1 MSRTPKSAQRGSAQG
16 NWVAEALATHERPL
30 IRYAKWLL
38 GDLESARDVVQET
51 FLRLCREE
59 PAKLDGRLAPWLF
72 TVCRNLAL
80 DARKRAARM
89 ASIEDDDQFPVAC
102 DLDERHDARQALA
115 RIQATLEKLPANQRE
130 VVYLKF
136 QCDLSYKEISEI
148 TALSVSNVG
157 FLLHTAGRAIRSQL
171 GAETTGAG
179 HEYSSNQ
186 PERSEVDRLHSG
198 RARRS

>member
-1 MSRTPKSAQRGSAQG
+1 MSRTPKST
-16 NWVAEALATHERPL
+16 WVTDALELHERPL

-51 FLRLCREE
+51 FLRLCREDA
-59 PAKLDGRLAPWLF
+59 AKIEGRLAPWLF

-80 DARKRAARM
+80 DARKKAARL
-89 ASIEDDDQFPVAC
+89 ASIDDEQFQVAC

-115 RIQATLEKLPANQRE
+115 RIHDTVEKLPANQRE

-157 FLLHTAGRAIRSQL
+157 FLLHTAVRAIRSHL
-171 GAETTGAG
+171 SAETTGVSY
-179 HEYSSNQ
+179 EFSSNQ
-186 PERSEVDRLHSG
+186 PERSEVDRIRTG
-198 RARRS
+198 RTRRG

>member
-1 MSRTPKSAQRGSAQG
+1 MSRTPKSA
-16 NWVAEALATHERPL
+16 WVADALETHERPL

-51 FLRLCREE
+51 FLRLCRED
-59 PAKLDGRLAPWLF
+59 PARLEGHLAPWLF

-80 DARKRAARM
+80 DARKKAARM
-89 ASIEDDDQFPVAC
+89 APIEDEQFSVAS

-115 RIQATLEKLPANQRE
+115 RIRDTLEKLPANQRE

-136 QCDLSYKEISEI
+136 QCDLSYKEISDI

-157 FLLHTAGRAIRSQL
+157 FLLHTAVRAIRNHLS
-171 GAETTGAG
+171 AETTGAG

-186 PERSEVDRLHSG
+186 PERSEVDRIRTG
-198 RARRS
+198 RARRG

>member
-1 MSRTPKSAQRGSAQG
+1 MSRMPKST
-16 NWVAEALATHERPL
+16 WVVGALELHERPL

-38 GDLESARDVVQET
+38 GDVESARDVVQET

-59 PAKLDGRLAPWLF
+59 PAKLEGHLAPWLF

-80 DARKRAARM
+80 DARKKAGRM
-89 ASIEDDDQFPVAC
+89 ASIEDTEFVVAN

-115 RIQATLEKLPANQRE
+115 RIHATLEKLPPNQRE

-136 QCDLSYKEISEI
+136 QCDLSYKEISEV

-157 FLLHTAGRAIRSQL
+157 FLLHTAVRAIRSHL

-186 PERSEVDRLHSG
+186 PERSEVDRLHTG
-198 RARRS
+198 RARRG

>member
-1 MSRTPKSAQRGSAQG
+1 MSRTPKSA
-16 NWVAEALATHERPL
+16 WVADALETHERPL

-51 FLRLCREE
+51 FLRLCRED
-59 PAKLDGRLAPWLF
+59 PARLEGHLAPWLF

-80 DARKRAARM
+80 DARKKAARM
-89 ASIEDDDQFPVAC
+89 APIDDEQFPVAY
-102 DLDERHDARQALA
+102 DLDERHDAREALA
-115 RIQATLEKLPANQRE
+115 RIHDSLGKLPANQRE

-157 FLLHTAGRAIRSQL
+157 FLLHTAVRAIRSHL
-171 GAETTGAG
+171 SAETTGAG
-179 HEYSSNQ
+179 YEYSSNQ
-186 PERSEVDRLHSG
+186 PQRSEMDRIRTG
-198 RARRS
+198 RARRG

>member
-1 MSRTPKSAQRGSAQG
+1 MSRTPKSAQRRSAQG
-16 NWVAEALATHERPL
+16 NWVTDALEIHERPL

-51 FLRLCREE
+51 FLRLCREDS
-59 PAKLDGRLAPWLF
+59 AKLEGHLAPWLF

-80 DARKRAARM
+80 DARKKGARM
-89 ASIEDDDQFPVAC
+89 ESLNDEQFPVAC

-115 RIQATLEKLPANQRE
+115 RIHDTLEKLPANQRE

-157 FLLHTAGRAIRSQL
+157 FLLHTAVRAIRSHL
-171 GAETTGAG
+171 SAETTGAG
-179 HEYSSNQ
+179 HEYSTNQ
-186 PERSEVDRLHSG
+186 PERSEVDRLRIG
-198 RARRS
+198 RARRG

>member
-1 MSRTPKSAQRGSAQG
+1 MSRMPKSA
-16 NWVAEALATHERPL
+16 WVAEALEIHERPL

-51 FLRLCREE
+51 FLRLCREDA
-59 PAKLDGRLAPWLF
+59 AKLEGRLAPWLF

-80 DARKRAARM
+80 DARKKAARL
-89 ASIEDDDQFPVAC
+89 ASIDDEQFPVAC

-115 RIQATLEKLPANQRE
+115 RIHDTVEKLPANQRE

-157 FLLHTAGRAIRSQL
+157 FLLHTAVRAIRSHL
-171 GAETTGAG
+171 SAETTGAG
-179 HEYSSNQ
+179 HEYSSGQ
-186 PERSEVDRLHSG
+186 PERSEMDRVRTG
-198 RARRS
+198 RARRG